1 MGKKLIIFNH
11 SKKNKTVH
19 ICFADF
25 KDNKIISQEEAIFEE
40 KEIYKILKTWLVKFM
55 RVRG

>member
-1 MGKKLIIFNH
+1 MDKSLIVFNH
-11 SKKNKTVH
+11 SKKNKTVY

-25 KDNKIISQEEAIFEE
+25 KDNKIISQEKAIFKE

-55 RVRG
+55 RVKG

>member
-1 MGKKLIIFNH
+1 MDKRLIIFEH
-11 SKKNKTVH
+11 NKTSQTVY

-40 KEIYKILKTWLVKFM
+40 KEIYKILKKWLVKFKNK
-55 RVRG
+55 

>member
-1 MGKKLIIFNH
+1 MDKRLVVFNH
-11 SKKNKTVH
+11 NRKNKTIC

-40 KEIYKILKTWLVKFM
+40 KEIYKILKTWLVKYKHK
-55 RVRG
+55 